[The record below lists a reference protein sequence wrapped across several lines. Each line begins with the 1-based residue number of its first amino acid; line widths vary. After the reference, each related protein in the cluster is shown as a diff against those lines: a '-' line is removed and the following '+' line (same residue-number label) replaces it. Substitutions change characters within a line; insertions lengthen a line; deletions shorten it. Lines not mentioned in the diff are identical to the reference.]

1 MTPADTPPEGEEDP
15 KDTPDQ
21 EALLRFVE
29 RFALTLVD
37 AGMPRMPS
45 RVFAYVLA
53 DDATRYTA
61 GELADGLRVSRAAIS
76 GAVRYL
82 VQAGF
87 LTKEREPGA
96 RSDHYC
102 IDDEDVWQKMYE
114 SRLPLIQRWIEDL
127 DGGIAVLGTDR
138 PGGQRLRESRAYMQ
152 FLEEELTAMIERWPK
167 RKQELLADDA
177 V

>member
-1 MTPADTPPEGEEDP
+1 MTQADTVDEY
-15 KDTPDQ
+15 PDEH

-29 RFALTLVD
+29 RFALVLTD

-61 GELADGLRVSRAAIS
+61 GELSRGLRVSPAAIS

-82 VQAGF
+82 VQAGM
-87 LTKEREPGA
+87 LSKEREPGA

-102 IDDEDVWQKMYE
+102 IDDEDVWARIHAQ
-114 SRLPLIQRWIEDL
+114 RLPLLRRWIDEL
-127 DGGIAVLGTDR
+127 DAGIAQLGTDR
-138 PGGQRLRESRAYMQ
+138 AGGRRLNETRAYMR
-152 FLEEELTAMIERWPK
+152 FMEEEIASMIERWPK
-167 RKQELLADDA
+167 RKHELLAEDDEA
-177 V
+177 